1 VRTCS
6 RHGSYDLTEQ
16 YRVSECWAGW
26 CAQAVLSAPEIRQ
39 VMIERSILRR
49 ITQTTPQTPA
59 QEVVPLTSPSHL
71 IQEARNLGVALS
83 ETDAERLLLLIQ
95 ELGRWNQSYNL
106 TGIITPA
113 AMVTHH
119 LLDSLA
125 IHPDL
130 QGVHIADVG
139 TGAGFPG
146 LPLAVVNPQ
155 RQFTLIDATA
165 KKIRFVAHAAAL
177 LALGNVTALHARVE
191 QMRIDTPFDTV
202 VARAFAPLPKLL
214 TAVAPICGRDTQVLA
229 MKGKW
234 PEAELAALPGGWRV
248 DHSRELVIP
257 GLDAAR
263 CVISLKYV

>member
-1 VRTCS
+1 LSGRESDETGRLVGAAAQLGVTLSGTDAARL
-6 RHGSYDLTEQ
+6 LTLLDELA
-16 YRVSECWAGW
+16 RWNRRFNLTA
-26 CAQAVLSAPEIRQ
+26 IT
-39 VMIERSILRR
+39 ERS
-49 ITQTTPQTPA
+49 
-59 QEVVPLTSPSHL
+59 
-71 IQEARNLGVALS
+71 
-83 ETDAERLLLLIQ
+83 
-95 ELGRWNQSYNL
+95 
-106 TGIITPA
+106 

-130 QGVHIADVG
+130 QGVRIADVG

-165 KKIRFVAHAAAL
+165 KKIRFVAHAAEL

-191 QMRIDTPFDTV
+191 QMRVETPFDTV

-214 TAVAPICGRDTQVLA
+214 PAVAPICGPGTQVLA

-234 PEAELAALPGGWRV
+234 PDAELAALPGGWRV
-248 DHSRELVIP
+248 DHSRELIIP